1 MRKESNINISPIQ
14 FPSQLATDAE
24 KASVEF
30 GLRVGQAIQYE
41 WFRRDSGS
49 ARYYNQWK
57 DFNRLRLYARGEQPI
72 QKYKNELAIDGDLSY
87 LNIDWTPVPIIPKFV
102 DIVVNGMSDRL
113 FTIKAYAQDALS
125 ADRRNQYQDMIEG
138 EMAAKEVLLQVQDKF
153 GIDPFMV
160 SPEDLPNDDEELSL
174 FMQLNYKPA
183 IEIAE
188 EEAINTILLENHY
201 DDIKRRFDY
210 DLTTIGIAV
219 GKHEFLPGE
228 GVKINYV
235 DPANVIYS
243 YTEDPY
249 FRDCF
254 YWGEVKTVPMS
265 ELIKI
270 NPRLTKEELEEI
282 AKTNQSWGE
291 YYSVSRFYSDD
302 VFSRDTCTL
311 LYFNYKT
318 TKTYVYKKKILD
330 GNASRVIEKD
340 EKFNPPAEMM
350 EEGRFERIEKT
361 IDVWYEGVMVAGTQ
375 IVLKWQLMENMVRP
389 KSASQMAMP
398 NYVAV
403 APRMYKGT
411 IESLTRRMIPFADLI
426 QITHL
431 KLQQV
436 ISRMVPDGVFI
447 DADGLNEVD
456 LGNGNAYNPED
467 ALRLYFQ
474 TGSVVGRSYTGDG
487 DFNNAR
493 VPVQPLT
500 GTTGQSKMA
509 ALINNYNHY
518 LEMLRGVTGLNEA
531 RDGSDPDPRAL
542 VGVQKLAALNSNTA
556 TRHILDASLFMTKTF
571 AEALSVRVSD
581 ILEYADFAEEFAMQI
596 GKYNVGILRDIK
608 DLYLHDFGIFIELSP
623 DEEQK
628 ERLEQNIQI
637 ALSRNDI
644 NLEDAIDIREIKNI
658 KMANQLLKVKRTK
671 KMEQDQKNDMMKQQM
686 QAQINMQSQQAAA
699 QMEVQKIQ
707 LETESKIQ
715 LKQAENAMDLEKLK
729 GEAMLKLQL
738 MEREFQYNMQLNG
751 MQTQLLK
758 DREEMK
764 EDRKDDRV
772 SKQNTQQSKL
782 ISQRKNNLP
791 PMKFES
797 NEDSLDKFDL
807 ASFEPK

>member
-24 KASVEF
+24 KASEEF

-125 ADRRNQYQDMIEG
+125 AEKRNQYQDMIEG

-153 GIDPFMV
+153 GVDPFMV

-183 IEIAE
+183 VEIAE

-270 NPRLTKEELEEI
+270 NPGLTKEDLEEI
-282 AKTNQSWGE
+282 SKTNQSWGE

-311 LYFNYKT
+311 LYYNYKT
-318 TKTYVYKKKILD
+318 TKTYVYKKKILE
-330 GNASRVIEKD
+330 GNAARVIEKD
-340 EKFNPPAEMM
+340 DTFNPPAEMM

-398 NYVAV
+398 NYIAV

-738 MEREFQYNMQLNG
+738 MEREFQYNMQING

-764 EDRKDDRV
+764 EDRKDERI

-782 ISQRKNNLP
+782 ITQRKNNLP

-797 NEDSLDKFDL
+797 NEDTMDGFDL

>member
-1 MRKESNINISPIQ
+1 MRKESNIDISPIQ

-24 KASVEF
+24 KASLEF

-113 FTIKAYAQDALS
+113 FTVKAYAQDALS
-125 ADRRNQYQDMIEG
+125 AEKRNQYQDMIEG
-138 EMAAKEVLLQVQDKF
+138 EMAAKEVLMEVQDKF

-188 EEAINTILLENHY
+188 EEAINTIMLDNHY
-201 DDIKRRFDY
+201 DDLKRRFDY
-210 DLTTIGIAV
+210 DLTVLGIAI

-228 GVKINYV
+228 GVKLNYV
-235 DPANVIYS
+235 DPANVVYS

-254 YWGEVKTVPMS
+254 YWGEVKTVPMT
-265 ELIKI
+265 ELVKIKPNI
-270 NPRLTKEELEEI
+270 SKEELETI
-282 AKTNQSWGE
+282 SKTSQSWGE

-318 TKTYVYKKKILD
+318 TKTYVYKKKILE
-330 GNASRVIEKD
+330 GNGARVIEKD
-340 EKFNPPAEMM
+340 DTFNPPVEMM
-350 EEGRFERIEKT
+350 EEGRFEKIEKT

-518 LEMLRGVTGLNEA
+518 LEMIRGVTGLNEA

-581 ILEYADFAEEFAMQI
+581 ILEYAEFADEFTMQI
-596 GKYNVGILRDIK
+596 GKYNVGILREIK
-608 DLYLHDFGIFIELSP
+608 DLYLHDFGIFIEVSP

-671 KMEQDQKNDMMKQQM
+671 KMELDQKNDMVKQQM
-686 QAQINMQSQQAAA
+686 QAQINMQSQEAAS
-699 QMEVQKIQ
+699 QISIQKIQ

-715 LKQAENAMDLEKLK
+715 LKQAEAAMDLEKLK
-729 GEAMLKLQL
+729 GEAMLKMQL
-738 MEREFQYNMQLNG
+738 MEREFQYNLQLNG
-751 MQTQLLK
+751 MQTQMLK
-758 DREEMK
+758 DREQMK
-764 EDRKDDRV
+764 EDRKDERI

-782 ISQRKNNLP
+782 ITQRKNNLP

-797 NEDSLDKFDL
+797 NEDTLDGFDL